1 MAARSTL
8 IVAGR
13 MDGIL
18 SRDRLS
24 KLLFN
29 CLISAFGEE
38 APGADVEFAQLA
50 AKFVKPTQDGESW
63 LLYETFL
70 ALLAYQPNGVGLS
83 TSNAATSIHLVRV
96 QYNPTAEQFRVA
108 LREAM
113 SHAVNAG
120 RVSQTEASIDGRV
133 HVIYTGKVL
142 AQTGDWLL
150 ADCSL
155 AGHQVVSWLDGEAAR
170 VWWPQIDKFPNTGDR
185 LHVHLFTPLAGLG
198 TCWPMNKN
206 GHPQTL
212 LSHVDVRLVRLTLSI
227 EGSWRSNGKLVT
239 LDPVHTASYDGT
251 RSFVQLCMDQHQATL
266 LQLTFNDPPLGCA
279 LSAQRP
285 ALYIFPGGGLTSQAS
300 ALLSIQGFTML
311 LGGSYTAQ
319 APPNWWTMARN
330 LPKLDAILYP
340 DWTAPNLLSY
350 RFVTEL
356 LQTDT
361 SESGVIGELLLP
373 PSCLSSN
380 EPTNEL
386 LLTPPDSNENQ
397 AKQQSAW
404 ATNNLASENLPS
416 SMVLYS
422 KLGWGELNLQPLAQR
437 AGLVLLWKSSSC
449 QQTSNSSPPLSIL
462 LPSTQLT
469 SATPVQGLG
478 RLLKALANVP
488 HLGRGPATTKRTEK
502 PAPGTTV
509 KSSGRTP
516 LSKVSAT
523 GSVPTPNKP
532 VSSTRPLT
540 ATQRTTHVPAK
551 SATTHPPKRP
561 LSATASPP
569 KRPATV
575 TNEVRSQARLVTSA
589 APKPAAS
596 KTTPTAPLKQPTA
609 KSKAPTTADRLSTH
623 ANLVASKQA
632 PAATK
637 PSPKTKTPT
646 TLPVTKELQ
655 EAPTHKPTAKS
666 PITETNRVVKPSDN
680 AEQLNEQLRDSLEL
694 APMDPLTSGWQSIEH
709 SGPVQPSL
717 PPAAPQS
724 TAQPELSIPPAL
736 DSKQPPVQE
745 LGDYYKVHKF
755 ERFNEADEAVL
766 DDLHTSLVHNEFAT
780 IETSAPDDN
789 LVDHP
794 TTSTEELSSENER
807 VAHDADLTD
816 MSKSPDVVEQAQFES
831 PVSIP
836 PPIDHSVASVLKLI
850 DPAVVESYQ
859 DGLHLAEAVDTEQV
873 RGRNSSSELHSPVRS
888 DTNLSG
894 GSFEANEAIAA
905 HPERGESQDVVGS
918 ATDPPPDYAVNLL
931 SCAPTNVGMEDEAHQ
946 SSGTHFSLSDRSPH
960 AVQDAQSFSRDHSPD
975 FEEGL
980 ADQHVL
986 SESDREYA
994 AGMVQELLSADSQSG
1009 VHDGVSAKSA
1019 EEVSEY
1025 LGGAPEGSFSE
1036 GHVELSAS
1044 LEHPAS
1050 SPVLEAHSPEDTV
1063 LDYEVSQSS
1072 FSHEA
1077 PDDVKPIIDKPY
1089 CSPFEAV
1096 NLNEANIHESE
1107 HPDHVGEKPAA
1118 AQSSQREGSDISDV
1132 ETNDREFWLS
1142 GTPTQPRS
1150 QYSPAASFNQPV
1162 NRELPSH
1169 AVHPEQ
1175 NVQVSATY
1183 PYSNEHVERN
1193 EGIFEEPAEAESSPD
1208 NMGGALYLSDQ
1219 PSRVSVDSLDKGCG
1233 LDQSFE
1239 DHVAADSTIDFET
1252 HGEPLSKEP
1261 SPLSE
1266 RPASEREHLADSTTV
1281 GDGQTDVK
1289 ETTAFAPIGFD
1300 QLLSVDPSGDHSME
1314 QMNLGSP
1321 LSDTSVDSV
1330 VHNIDPNRFTKEMTG
1345 DSPMDDNH
1353 SLVTSSQPGLVD
1365 SQQHLDTPSDPHQ
1378 THIGFDVYS
1387 NGIESHQLF
1396 TNGDGKSANGFHGL
1410 PADDES
1416 TNGHQDYP
1424 ATDPLS
1430 QSEFSPKQ
1438 ISKDMPD
1445 LPSGFDAVSSW
1456 NPVTEETMMA
1466 DGGKKSP
1473 YPKYDIDLPGE
1484 QFGATQSLSSDSL
1497 GHQGQPHSGGPAT
1510 NVDSPLDQFD
1520 PVHAWGQ
1527 PQGLPAPTLPTTGP
1541 KGSATKLNQP
1551 GRPAATGRLTT
1562 MSKLSGTPPDKAAP
1576 TNATAPPTLPP
1587 GPPVYLDLIWVP
1599 AYLTRVPHNL
1609 AVEFF
1614 SRVRAQTYV
1623 ISGEAL
1629 HPMIGEALLEGKTKW
1644 DPKDVEKLCRTQ
1656 NSGNAAAV
1664 ITVLPTTEPYEWSC
1678 WLRTP
1683 CGRLDRETGESR
1695 LQANGFHVLPAASLC
1710 DIEYSAGNVA
1720 FRCEG
1725 VRVDF

>member
-13 MDGIL
+13 MDGGL

-50 AKFVKPTQDGESW
+50 AKFVKPTHDGE
-63 LLYETFL
+63 F
-70 ALLAYQPNGVGLS
+70 GLS
-83 TSNAATSIHLVRV
+83 TSNAATPVHLVRV

-113 SHAVNAG
+113 SHALNAG
-120 RVSQTEASIDGRV
+120 RMSQTEPSIDGRV
-133 HVIYTGKVL
+133 HVIYTGMVL
-142 AQTGDWLL
+142 AQTGEWLL

-170 VWWPQIDKFPNTGDR
+170 VWWPQIDKFPNTDDR

-198 TCWPMNKN
+198 TCWPVNKN

-212 LSHVDVRLVRLTLSI
+212 LSHVDIRLVRLTLSI

-251 RSFVQLCMDQHQATL
+251 RSFVQLCMDQHPATL

-300 ALLSIQGFTML
+300 ALFSIQGFTMV

-330 LPKLDAILYP
+330 LPKLDAIIYP
-340 DWTAPNLLSY
+340 DWTVPNLLSY

-356 LQTDT
+356 LQTET
-361 SESGVIGELLLP
+361 NESGVIGELLLP

-386 LLTPPDSNENQ
+386 LLTPPDSNETQ

-404 ATNNLASENLPS
+404 ATNNLASENLPP

-449 QQTSNSSPPLSIL
+449 QHTSNSSSPLSIL

-469 SATPVQGLG
+469 NATPVQGLG

-488 HLGRGPATTKRTEK
+488 YLGRGPAATKRTEK

-516 LSKVSAT
+516 LPKASAT
-523 GSVPTPNKP
+523 GSVPAPNKP

-540 ATQRTTHVPAK
+540 ATQRTTHVPSK
-551 SATTHPPKRP
+551 SATTNPPKRP
-561 LSATASPP
+561 SSATTSPP

-575 TNEVRSQARLVTSA
+575 TNEVKSQARSVMSA

-596 KTTPTAPLKQPTA
+596 KTIPAAPLKQTA
-609 KSKAPTTADRLSTH
+609 PKSKAPMTADRLSTH

-632 PAATK
+632 PTAAK

-655 EAPTHKPTAKS
+655 ETPTHQPTAKS
-666 PITETNRVVKPSDN
+666 PITEKSQAVKPSDN
-680 AEQLNEQLRDSLEL
+680 AGQIDEQLRDSLEL

-724 TAQPELSIPPAL
+724 TAQPESSISPAL

-755 ERFNEADEAVL
+755 ERFNEADEAIL
-766 DDLHTSLVHNEFAT
+766 DDLHTSLAHNEFAT
-780 IETSAPDDN
+780 MKAPAPDDN

-807 VAHDADLTD
+807 AAHDTDLTD
-816 MSKSPDVVEQAQFES
+816 MSKSPDVVERAHFEP

-873 RGRNSSSELHSPVRS
+873 GGRNSSPELHSPVRS

-905 HPERGESQDVVGS
+905 HAEQAESQGIVGS
-918 ATDPPPDYAVNLL
+918 ATDLPPDSAANLL

-946 SSGTHFSLSDRSPH
+946 SPGAQFSISDRSPP
-960 AVQDAQSFSRDHSPD
+960 AAQDAQSFSRDHSPG

-986 SESDREYA
+986 SELDREYA
-994 AGMVQELLSADSQSG
+994 AGMVQELLSADSQTDA
-1009 VHDGVSAKSA
+1009 HDGVSAKSA
-1019 EEVSEY
+1019 EEASEY
-1025 LGGAPEGSFSE
+1025 LGSVPEGSFSE
-1036 GHVELSAS
+1036 EHVEISAA

-1050 SPVLEAHSPEDTV
+1050 SPVLETHSPEDTV
-1063 LDYEVSQSS
+1063 LDYEVSQST
-1072 FSHEA
+1072 HEA
-1077 PDDVKPIIDKPY
+1077 PDDGKQVIDKPY
-1089 CSPFEAV
+1089 YSPFGAMD
-1096 NLNEANIHESE
+1096 LNEGNIHESE
-1107 HPDHVGEKPAA
+1107 HPDHVGERPAI
-1118 AQSSQREGSDISDV
+1118 AQSPQHEGSDISDV

-1150 QYSPAASFNQPV
+1150 QYTPAESFNQSA

-1169 AVHPEQ
+1169 TVHPEQ
-1175 NVQVSATY
+1175 NVQVSGAY
-1183 PYSNEHVERN
+1183 PYSDEHDERK
-1193 EGIFEEPAEAESSPD
+1193 EGIFEEPAEAEPSSD

-1239 DHVAADSTIDFET
+1239 DHVAADSTIDLET
-1252 HGEPLSKEP
+1252 HGEPLSSEP
-1261 SPLSE
+1261 PLSSE
-1266 RPASEREHLADSTTV
+1266 RPASEQEHLADSTTV
-1281 GDGQTDVK
+1281 EDGQTDVK
-1289 ETTAFAPIGFD
+1289 ETTTLAPIGFD
-1300 QLLSVDPSGDHSME
+1300 QLLSVDPSGDHLME

-1330 VHNIDPNRFTKEMTG
+1330 VHNMDPNRFTKEMTA

-1365 SQQHLDTPSDPHQ
+1365 SQHLDSPSDPHQ

-1387 NGIESHQLF
+1387 NGIESHLLF
-1396 TNGDGKSANGFHGL
+1396 TNENGKSANGFHGL
-1410 PADDES
+1410 PADDQS

-1424 ATDPLS
+1424 ATDNDPLGL
-1430 QSEFSPKQ
+1430 SEFSPKQ
-1438 ISKDMPD
+1438 ISKNMPD

-1456 NPVTEETMMA
+1456 NPDTEETMVA

-1473 YPKYDIDLPGE
+1473 YPKYDIDLPRE
-1484 QFGATQSLSSDSL
+1484 QFGATQSLNPDSL

-1510 NVDSPLDQFD
+1510 NVDSPMDQFD
-1520 PVHAWGQ
+1520 PVQAWGQ

-1541 KGSATKLNQP
+1541 KGSATKFNQP
-1551 GRPAATGRLTT
+1551 GRPAAAGRLTT
-1562 MSKLSGTPPDKAAP
+1562 TSKLSGTAPDKDRRGTTSRRTAP

-1629 HPMIGEALLEGKTKW
+1629 HPMIGEALLEGKAKW

-1656 NSGNAAAV
+1656 NSDNAAAV

>member
-8 IVAGR
+8 IIAGR
-13 MDGIL
+13 MDGGL

-50 AKFVKPTQDGESW
+50 AKFAKPTQDGE
-63 LLYETFL
+63 F
-70 ALLAYQPNGVGLS
+70 GLS
-83 TSNAATSIHLVRV
+83 TSNAATPLHLVRV

-108 LREAM
+108 LRETM
-113 SHAVNAG
+113 SHALNAG
-120 RVSQTEASIDGRV
+120 RLSQTEASIDGRV

-142 AQTGDWLL
+142 AHTGEWLL

-251 RSFVQLCMDQHQATL
+251 RSFVQLCMDQHPATL

-300 ALLSIQGFTML
+300 ALFSIQGFTML

-356 LQTDT
+356 LQNETNE
-361 SESGVIGELLLP
+361 SEVIGELLLP
-373 PSCLSSN
+373 PPCLSSN

-437 AGLVLLWKSSSC
+437 AGLVLLLKSSSY
-449 QQTSNSSPPLSIL
+449 QQTSNSSAPLSIL

-488 HLGRGPATTKRTEK
+488 HLGRGPATTKRTDK

-509 KSSGRTP
+509 KSSGRAP
-516 LSKVSAT
+516 LPKASTT
-523 GSVPTPNKP
+523 GSVPAPNKP
-532 VSSTRPLT
+532 VSSTRPVT
-540 ATQRTTHVPAK
+540 ATQRTTHVPVK
-551 SATTHPPKRP
+551 SATTNQPKRP
-561 LSATASPP
+561 SSATTSPP
-569 KRPATV
+569 KHPATV
-575 TNEVRSQARLVTSA
+575 TNELRSQARSVTSA

-596 KTTPTAPLKQPTA
+596 KTVSTAPPRQTAA

-655 EAPTHKPTAKS
+655 ETPTQKPTTKS
-666 PITETNRVVKPSDN
+666 PVTEKNHVLKPSDN
-680 AEQLNEQLRDSLEL
+680 AEQLDEQLRDSLEL
-694 APMDPLTSGWQSIEH
+694 APMDPLTSGWQSTEH

-717 PPAAPQS
+717 SSAVPQL
-724 TAQPELSIPPAL
+724 TAQPEPSISPAL

-755 ERFNEADEAVL
+755 ERFNEADEAIL
-766 DDLHTSLVHNEFAT
+766 DDLHTSLVHDEFAT
-780 IETSAPDDN
+780 TKSPAPHDT

-794 TTSTEELSSENER
+794 TSAEELSGENER
-807 VAHDADLTD
+807 ATHDADLTD
-816 MSKSPDVVEQAQFES
+816 MSKSPDVVERAQFGP

-836 PPIDHSVASVLKLI
+836 PPIDHSVANVLKLI

-873 RGRNSSSELHSPVRS
+873 EGQNSSPELHSPVRS

-905 HPERGESQDVVGS
+905 HPEPAESQDVVEP
-918 ATDPPPDYAVNLL
+918 ATDLPPDYAANIR
-931 SCAPTNVGMEDEAHQ
+931 SCAPTNVGVEDEAHQ
-946 SSGTHFSLSDRSPH
+946 SSGAQFGISDRSP
-960 AVQDAQSFSRDHSPD
+960 AAAQDAESFSRDHSPG
-975 FEEGL
+975 FEEEL

-986 SESDREYA
+986 SEFDRECT
-994 AGMVQELLSADSQSG
+994 AGMVQELPSTDSQSG
-1009 VHDGVSAKSA
+1009 VHDDGVSAKSA
-1019 EEVSEY
+1019 EEASEY
-1025 LGGAPEGSFSE
+1025 LGSVPEGSFSE
-1036 GHVELSAS
+1036 EHVELSAT
-1044 LEHPAS
+1044 LEHPSS
-1050 SPVLEAHSPEDTV
+1050 SPILETHSPEDTV
-1063 LDYEVSQSS
+1063 LDYEVSQPS
-1072 FSHEA
+1072 FTHEA
-1077 PDDVKPIIDKPY
+1077 PDDDEQIPDKSY
-1089 CSPFEAV
+1089 CSPFGAV
-1096 NLNEANIHESE
+1096 NLNEANIHEIE
-1107 HPDHVGEKPAA
+1107 HPDHVGEKPAM

-1132 ETNDREFWLS
+1132 ETNDREFWFS

-1150 QYSPAASFNQPV
+1150 QYSLTESFNQPA

-1169 AVHPEQ
+1169 TVHPEQ
-1175 NVQVSATY
+1175 NLQVSSAF
-1183 PYSNEHVERN
+1183 PYSHEHDERN
-1193 EGIFEEPAEAESSPD
+1193 EGIFEEHAEAEPSSD
-1208 NMGGALYLSDQ
+1208 NMRGALCLSEQ
-1219 PSRVSVDSLDKGCG
+1219 PSHVSVDSLDRGCE

-1252 HGEPLSKEP
+1252 HGEPLSCEP
-1261 SPLSE
+1261 PPLSE
-1266 RPASEREHLADSTTV
+1266 RPASQQEHLADSTTV
-1281 GDGQTDVK
+1281 GDGQTGGK
-1289 ETTAFAPIGFD
+1289 ETTTLAPIGFD
-1300 QLLSVDPSGDHSME
+1300 QLLSVDPSGDHLTE
-1314 QMNLGSP
+1314 QTNLGSP

-1330 VHNIDPNRFTKEMTG
+1330 VHNMDLNRFTTEGTA

-1353 SLVTSSQPGLVD
+1353 GLVTSSQPGLVD
-1365 SQQHLDTPSDPHQ
+1365 SQQHLDSPSDPHQ
-1378 THIGFDVYS
+1378 THIGFDVYA

-1396 TNGDGKSANGFHGL
+1396 TNGNGKSTNGFHGL
-1410 PADDES
+1410 PADDEP

-1424 ATDPLS
+1424 AIDPLS
-1430 QSEFSPKQ
+1430 QSEFSPRQ
-1438 ISKDMPD
+1438 ISKNIPD
-1445 LPSGFDAVSSW
+1445 LPSGFDDVSSW
-1456 NPVTEETMMA
+1456 NPDTEETMVA

-1473 YPKYDIDLPGE
+1473 YPKRDMDLPRE
-1484 QFGATQSLSSDSL
+1484 QFGATQSLSPDSL
-1497 GHQGQPHSGGPAT
+1497 GHQGQPHSGGAAK

-1520 PVHAWGQ
+1520 PVEAWGQ

-1541 KGSATKLNQP
+1541 KGSATKFNQP
-1551 GRPAATGRLTT
+1551 GRPAAAGRLTT
-1562 MSKLSGTPPDKAAP
+1562 TSKLPGMTPDKDRRGATSRRTAP

-1629 HPMIGEALLEGKTKW
+1629 HPMIGEALLEGKAKW

-1656 NSGNAAAV
+1656 N
-1664 ITVLPTTEPYEWSC
+1664 
-1678 WLRTP
+1678 
-1683 CGRLDRETGESR
+1683 
-1695 LQANGFHVLPAASLC
+1695 
-1710 DIEYSAGNVA
+1710 
-1720 FRCEG
+1720 
-1725 VRVDF
+1725 